1 MIQSQAPQL
10 VIASKPVGKG
20 YYALLEKTGG
30 RWQVI
35 SMDRTRIYRRDND
48 QQEILFVHRELR
60 SIAPSFDPGMY
71 TTGEG
76 AECTP
81 YLQMQ
86 IRNRYWLCNSYFS
99 SIRIAMSVGRNI
111 VSCALTFCLA
121 TGTKEELD
129 RDKIQHVVI
138 ESDLINIAKK
148 QIAEDDH
155 KAYWAAL
162 NNAMKSRDVSQI
174 EEFISRYRVDDP
186 DKLIPKAMSRIQDI
200 KQSQTLF
207 SQLNDVI
214 YKISEKNHLE
224 KVEEKREKKTGVIA
238 AFERRKHRNKLA
250 Q

>member
-1 MIQSQAPQL
+1 MLLPA
-10 VIASKPVGKG
+10 KPVGKG
-20 YYALLEKTGG
+20 YYALIEKTGG
-30 RWQVI
+30 HWQVV
-35 SMDRTRIYRRDND
+35 SMSSTRMYRRDND

-60 SIAPSFDPGMY
+60 SIASSFDPGMY

-76 AECTP
+76 AECTA

-86 IRNRYWLCNSYFS
+86 IGNRYWLCNSYFS
-99 SIRIAMSVGRNI
+99 SIRIAMSVERNI